1 MGRFNLLLLKMA
13 DDGEGAI
20 SGNEEEEDEEEY
32 EELEYSDHASSEY
45 RREEASSYWESLK
58 KGILSY
64 PVSLRLQCLLYII
77 GHIFTGYFNSDDD
90 NLPIN
95 SLGLLPRFIRIKLL
109 HLLPAVDVAK
119 LEDTPVTNGISMDEV
134 WEVIYKERLP
144 LYKKEEME
152 FLGIKSKF
160 GTPEDLLEEGI
171 ESVTWK
177 EAYFNTAFLMAQLG
191 HRNNR
196 LDNENCHCIYEHF
209 ISDMF
214 FSSYNSKYDTGLFEC
229 LSKESLSVH
238 GVYRCTHQ
246 CSSLTTGAYTDMFG
260 NPSDSYLSNRF
271 CLPLNDVIQVMSDC
285 NVSLKHL
292 HISDNHIGQISP
304 YLENEYLLHRFL
316 QILTSIEAVSMYY
329 CSQETKESM
338 IKILN
343 AILGQQRTR
352 PIKFVKVGAD
362 EFDAI
367 FPLLIQSPSHGQRK
381 LEISLNPHG
390 KALSQVDVN
399 KKHVNFPQFSGLQL
413 QSPGSISLSFN
424 SSVSPLIIDALQHF
438 QEIEMFSLYMES
450 GYFSHLEYDEVM
462 QCIAD
467 LMLRPTF
474 NELVIEADPYQGEI
488 SFYIVLCLFRNFF
501 SSPYPVSMTLSLS
514 CPPFPPIT
522 ESLTVNHDQ
531 ATNKSLQL
539 IRCFSNSLSSL
550 LPRNLV
556 LKSIKLGIDDS
567 SDDSSILSS
576 FASLESITVDSFSLT
591 IFTFATREIMIE
603 LSTLFRIVNTKEWDL
618 SIYVNRRYA
627 DMSISILSQVAHLLC
642 RFDLRNESLP
652 SDVVVSIIETIF
664 HSISSTNMSSFELGF
679 SGSLLDK
686 DLNKAIYECWERC
699 GGVKLKKISLFKR
712 YSKYE
717 VASEILSDIT
727 NEVWVGLRI

>member
-45 RREEASSYWESLK
+45 RYEVAYSYWESLK
-58 KGILSY
+58 EGVLSY
-64 PVSLRLQCLLYII
+64 PVSLQLQCLLYII
-77 GHIFTGYFNSDDD
+77 GHIFTSIYDRDDD
-90 NLPIN
+90 NLPIS

-144 LYKKEEME
+144 LHKKEEIE
-152 FLGIKSKF
+152 FQIDSKF

-196 LDNENCHCIYEHF
+196 LGNENCHCMYEHF

-229 LSKESLSVH
+229 LSKESHSVH
-238 GVYRCTHQ
+238 GVYRCTNQ
-246 CSSLTTGAYTDMFG
+246 CSSLTTGAYTDMFA
-260 NPSDSYLSNRF
+260 NPSFLYFRDKF
-271 CLPLNDVIQVMSDC
+271 HLPLNDVIQVMSDC

-292 HISDNHIGQISP
+292 HISDIHIDNSYHLQS
-304 YLENEYLLHRFL
+304 EAFL

-381 LEISLNPHG
+381 LEISLNPNG
-390 KALSQVDVN
+390 KALSPVDVN

-438 QEIEMFSLYMES
+438 QEIERFSLYTEPEYS
-450 GYFSHLEYDEVM
+450 AHLEYDEVM

-467 LMLRPTF
+467 LMLRPAF
-474 NELVIEADPYQGEI
+474 NELVIKTGPYQGKI

-514 CPPFPPIT
+514 CPHFPPIT

-539 IRCFSNSLSSL
+539 IRCFSNSLSSF

-556 LKSIKLGIDDS
+556 LKSIKLVI
-567 SDDSSILSS
+567 DDSSILSS

-603 LSTLFRIVNTKEWDL
+603 LSTLLRIVNTKEWDL
-618 SIYVNRRYA
+618 SIGVDSRDA
-627 DMSISILSQVAHLLC
+627 DMFISILSKVAHLLC
-642 RFDLRNESLP
+642 RFDLRNKTLP

-664 HSISSTNMSSFELGF
+664 HSISSTNMSSFELSF
-679 SGSLLDK
+679 NNSLLDK

-712 YSKYE
+712 YDEYE

-727 NEVWVGLRI
+727 NEVWVGWRTC

>member
-45 RREEASSYWESLK
+45 RYEVAYSYWESLK
-58 KGILSY
+58 EGVLSY
-64 PVSLRLQCLLYII
+64 PVSLQLQCLLYII
-77 GHIFTGYFNSDDD
+77 GHIFTSIYDRDDD
-90 NLPIN
+90 NLPIS

-144 LYKKEEME
+144 LHKKEEIE
-152 FLGIKSKF
+152 FQINSKF
-160 GTPEDLLEEGI
+160 GTLEDLLEEGI

-196 LDNENCHCIYEHF
+196 LGNENCHCMYEHF

-238 GVYRCTHQ
+238 GVYRCTNQ
-246 CSSLTTGAYTDMFG
+246 CSSLTTGAYTDMFA
-260 NPSDSYLSNRF
+260 NPSFLYFRDKF
-271 CLPLNDVIQVMSDC
+271 HLPLNDVIQVMSDC

-292 HISDNHIGQISP
+292 HISDIHIDNSYHLQS
-304 YLENEYLLHRFL
+304 EAFL

-381 LEISLNPHG
+381 LEISLNPNG
-390 KALSQVDVN
+390 KALSPVDVN

-438 QEIEMFSLYMES
+438 QEIERFSLYTEPE
-450 GYFSHLEYDEVM
+450 YFSHLEYDEVM

-467 LMLRPTF
+467 LMLRPAF
-474 NELVIEADPYQGEI
+474 NELVIKTSRFQGEI

-501 SSPYPVSMTLSLS
+501 SSPYPVSMTLGLN
-514 CPPFPPIT
+514 CPHFPPIT
-522 ESLTVNHDQ
+522 DSLTVNHDQ

-539 IRCFSNSLSSL
+539 LRCRFSSSLSPL

-556 LKSIKLGIDDS
+556 LKSIKLEI
-567 SDDSSILSS
+567 DSSILSS

-591 IFTFATREIMIE
+591 IETLATRETMIE
-603 LSTLFRIVNTKEWDL
+603 LSTLFCIVNTKEWDL
-618 SIYVNRRYA
+618 SIDVDRRDA
-627 DMSISILSQVAHLLC
+627 DMFISILSKVAHLRC

-664 HSISSTNMSSFELGF
+664 HSISSTNMSSFELSF
-679 SGSLLDK
+679 NNSLLDK

-699 GGVKLKKISLFKR
+699 GGVKLKKISLFKG
-712 YSKYE
+712 YDEYE

-727 NEVWVGLRI
+727 NEVWVGWRTC

>member
-1 MGRFNLLLLKMA
+1 MA
-13 DDGEGAI
+13 DDGEGTI
-20 SGNEEEEDEEEY
+20 SGNEEEEEEEEEEEHDDSSDY
-32 EELEYSDHASSEY
+32 EEEV
-45 RREEASSYWESLK
+45 ASSYWESLK
-58 KGILSY
+58 KGVLSY
-64 PVSLRLQCLLYII
+64 PVSLQLQCLLYII
-77 GHIFTGYFNSDDD
+77 GHIFTSIYDTDDD

-144 LYKKEEME
+144 LHKKEEIE
-152 FLGIKSKF
+152 IEIKSKF

-171 ESVTWK
+171 ESFTWK
-177 EAYFNTAFLMAQLG
+177 EAYFNTAFLLAQLE
-191 HRNNR
+191 HCDTVS
-196 LDNENCHCIYEHF
+196 LENDTCHCIYKHF

-214 FSSYNSKYDTGLFEC
+214 FSSYNSKYDTGLFKC

-260 NPSDSYLSNRF
+260 SPSHPYMRGEF
-271 CLPLNDVIQVMSDC
+271 HLPLNDVIEVMSDC
-285 NVSLKHL
+285 NLSLKHL
-292 HISDNHIGQISP
+292 HISDNHIGQILP
-304 YLENEYLLHRFL
+304 YLESEAFLNCFL
-316 QILTSIEAVSMYY
+316 QILTSIEAMSMYD
-329 CSQETKESM
+329 CSQEPKESM
-338 IKILN
+338 IKVLD

-367 FPLLIQSPSHGQRK
+367 FPLLIQSPSHAQRK
-381 LEISLNPHG
+381 FELFLDPNG
-390 KALSQVDVN
+390 KALSSVDVN
-399 KKHVNFPQFSGLQL
+399 KKHINFPQFSGLQL

-438 QEIEMFSLYMES
+438 QEIERFSLYMES

-467 LMLRPTF
+467 LMLRPAF
-474 NELVIEADPYQGEI
+474 NELVIKTSPYQGEI

-501 SSPYPVSMTLSLS
+501 SSPYPVSMTLGFN
-514 CPPFPPIT
+514 CPHFPPIT
-522 ESLTVNHDQ
+522 DSLTVNNDQ

-539 IRCFSNSLSSL
+539 LQCRFSNSLSSL

-556 LKSIKLGIDDS
+556 LKSIKLEIDDS
-567 SDDSSILSS
+567 SVLSS
-576 FASLESITVDSFSLT
+576 FIFRESITVSRFSLMICT
-591 IFTFATREIMIE
+591 LATRETMIE

-618 SIYVNRRYA
+618 SIDVDSRDT
-627 DMSISILSQVAHLLC
+627 DMFISILSKVAHLLC
-642 RFDLRNESLP
+642 GFDLRNETLP

-664 HSISSTNMSSFELGF
+664 HSISSTKMSSFELGLNN
-679 SGSLLDK
+679 SLLDK

-699 GGVKLKKISLFKR
+699 GGVKLKKISLFKG
-712 YSKYE
+712 YDEYE

-727 NEVWVGLRI
+727 NEVWVGWRM

>member
-1 MGRFNLLLLKMA
+1 MA

-20 SGNEEEEDEEEY
+20 SGNEEEEEEY
-32 EELEYSDHASSEY
+32 P
-45 RREEASSYWESLK
+45 SYWESFK
-58 KGILSY
+58 KGVLSY
-64 PVSLRLQCLLYII
+64 PVSLKLQCLLYII
-77 GHIFTGYFNSDDD
+77 GHSIFNIDDGT
-90 NLPIN
+90 LPIN

-144 LYKKEEME
+144 LHRKEKIEVW
-152 FLGIKSKF
+152 ISAKF
-160 GTPEDLLEEGI
+160 GTVEDLLEEGI

-177 EAYFNTAFLMAQLG
+177 EAYFNTAFLLAQLEECDSE
-191 HRNNR
+191 
-196 LDNENCHCIYEHF
+196 LSENKNCRCMPQHF

-229 LSKESLSVH
+229 LSKESHSVH
-238 GVYRCTHQ
+238 GVYRCTPE
-246 CSSLTTGAYTDMFG
+246 CSSLTTGAYIDMFA
-260 NPSDSYLSNRF
+260 NPSFPYYRGEF
-271 CLPLNDVIQVMSDC
+271 HLPLHDVIEVMSDC

-292 HISDNHIGQISP
+292 HISDDHIDQILP
-304 YLENEYLLHRFL
+304 YLESEAFLNCFL
-316 QILTSIEAVSMYY
+316 QILTSIEAVSMYD
-329 CSQETKESM
+329 CSEETKESM
-338 IKILN
+338 IKVLN

-367 FPLLIQSPSHGQRK
+367 FPLLIQSPSHAQRK
-381 LEISLNPHG
+381 LELYLYPYG
-390 KALSQVDVN
+390 KALSPVDVN
-399 KKHVNFPQFSGLQL
+399 KKHINFPQLSGLQL
-413 QSPGSISLSFN
+413 RSPRSKSLSFN

-438 QEIEMFSLYMES
+438 QEIERFSLYIEYES
-450 GYFSHLEYDEVM
+450 FPGLLEYDEVM

-467 LMLRPTF
+467 LMLRPAF
-474 NELVIEADPYQGEI
+474 NELVIKAGIYQGEI

-501 SSPYPVSMTLSLS
+501 SSPYPVSMTLDFRCSH
-514 CPPFPPIT
+514 FPAIT
-522 ESLTVNHDQ
+522 DSLTVNHDQ

-539 IRCFSNSLSSL
+539 LRCHFSSSLSPL

-556 LKSIKLGIDDS
+556 LKSIKLEI
-567 SDDSSILSS
+567 DSSILSS

-591 IFTFATREIMIE
+591 IETLATRETMIE

-618 SIYVNRRYA
+618 SIDVDRRDA
-627 DMSISILSQVAHLLC
+627 DMFISILSKVAHLLC

-679 SGSLLDK
+679 SSSLLDK
-686 DLNKAIYECWERC
+686 DLSKAIYECWERC
-699 GGVKLKKISLFKR
+699 GGVKLREISLFKG
-712 YSKYE
+712 YNEYE
-717 VASEILSDIT
+717 AASEILSHIT
-727 NEVWVGLRI
+727 NEVWVGLRNYKN